1 MKLKLYSLSNTST
14 KEVQLPEQF
23 EEAVRPDLIQRA
35 VLVLQSRRRQPYGAF
50 PEAGKRHSAYLSKR
64 RRDYRGTYGI
74 GQSRTPRKIV
84 SRRGTRINYV
94 GAFAPQTVGGRRAH
108 PPKAEKIWERKINQ
122 KENRK
127 AIRSAMAA
135 SIIKDLVK
143 ARGHIIPNNYPF
155 IIEDKIEELNKT
167 KQLKETLNK
176 LGFDKEIE
184 RAAKKTIRPG
194 RGTFR
199 GRKHQKKKSLLIV
212 VSKDCDLNKAAMNL
226 PGVEV
231 VEVNALN
238 AGLLAPGCSIARA
251 TLYTES
257 AIKRLESER
266 LFTKNY
272 RGQRAEK
279 EAKKEAP
286 PKANKTLKQDKKKEK
301 IEKKTE
307 KKQKKKT
314 EKATIAAQ
322 SAENGEEA

>member
-1 MKLKLYSLSNTST
+1 
-14 KEVQLPEQF
+14 
-23 EEAVRPDLIQRA
+23 
-35 VLVLQSRRRQPYGAF
+35 
-50 PEAGKRHSAYLSKR
+50 
-64 RRDYRGTYGI
+64 
-74 GQSRTPRKIV
+74 
-84 SRRGTRINYV
+84 
-94 GAFAPQTVGGRRAH
+94 
-108 PPKAEKIWERKINQ
+108 
-122 KENRK
+122 
-127 AIRSAMAA
+127 
-135 SIIKDLVK
+135 
-143 ARGHIIPNNYPF
+143 
-155 IIEDKIEELNKT
+155 
-167 KQLKETLNK
+167 
-176 LGFDKEIE
+176 
-184 RAAKKTIRPG
+184 
-194 RGTFR
+194 
-199 GRKHQKKKSLLIV
+199 
-212 VSKDCDLNKAAMNL
+212 
-226 PGVEV
+226 
-231 VEVNALN
+231 LN